1 MHWGGMRSAI
11 ECSAKADD
19 LEKRALE
26 APEADR
32 AHWLE
37 MAAHWR
43 RLAAQAIAMKT
54 FH

>member
-1 MHWGGMRSAI
+1 MHSVAMRSAI

-19 LEKRALE
+19 LEKRALD
-26 APEADR
+26 APEPDR

-43 RLAAQAIAMKT
+43 RLAIQAIGAKT